1 GPRQA
6 GPRQADRV
14 ARDHEGRAEADL
26 RTVNAFAI
34 SLLQQNTLEDLLWS
48 MAESIGRLLGFE
60 DCVIY
65 LREGERLVQTA
76 AYGALAPE
84 SREFP
89 NPIAL
94 RLGEG
99 IAGNVARTGVAEIVR
114 DTRTDPR
121 YVADDFGGLSE
132 LTVPIL
138 FEGRVLGIIDT
149 ERSWVDG
156 FSEADRDVLQSIA
169 NIASS
174 RIASALADRERRKA
188 EEALKKAHDEL
199 ERRVEERTAELRR
212 AVAELEQENAQRRT
226 VEQALA
232 QEKER
237 LAVTL
242 RSIGEGIIAADRQG
256 RILFLSDAA
265 ESLVGWPREEALGQ
279 PLKEVFQLWRE
290 GKKRVRDD
298 PMARVLSAAAGVSE
312 PASRR
317 VLVRRDGSERLIT
330 GTGAPILSE
339 QGAVIGV
346 VLVLRDVTREQRVE
360 EEAKKAQRLE
370 PLGIL
375 AGGIAHDFNNLLT
388 AILGNVNLAQR
399 YVPSEGLEAEILAEA
414 HEACLRARD
423 LTKQLLTFASG
434 GAPVKRTGSIV
445 DLLRDS
451 VRFALRGSNV
461 RCEFS
466 IADDLHPVDM
476 DAGQINTVLNNLVIN
491 ADQAMAEGGLIRVS
505 ASNHVLDPD
514 TGPDGRDG
522 SSILISIEDHGTGIP
537 AEYLERIFDPYF
549 TTKGKDG
556 TGLGLS
562 TAYSII
568 REHDGTLAVDS
579 EPEAGT
585 TFHLCLPAS
594 EKAAPPPPPIPL
606 PIPPAGGGRILLM
619 DDEETVRASVTQM
632 LQLLGY
638 RVTVA
643 RDGEQAIR
651 LFAEAH
657 QGSDPFK
664 AVVLDLT
671 IPGGMGGKEVI
682 SHLQAVDS
690 DVRAVVA
697 SGYCNDPVMADYH
710 SYGFRGIIE
719 KPFSIRELG
728 QVIAEAVAEAVA
740 PS

>member
-1 GPRQA
+1 M
-6 GPRQADRV
+6 DST
-14 ARDHEGRAEADL
+14 DHPYPTDRAEADL

-48 MAESIGRLLGFE
+48 MTESIGRLLGFE

-65 LREGERLVQTA
+65 LLEGDRLVQAA

-84 SREFP
+84 SREIV
-89 NPIAL
+89 NPILL

-99 IAGNVARTGVAEIVR
+99 IAGNVARTGEAEIVR
-114 DTRTDPR
+114 DTREDKR

-138 FEGRVLGIIDT
+138 FEGRVLGVIDT

-156 FSEADRDVLQSIA
+156 FNEADRDVLQSIA

-174 RIASALADRERRKA
+174 RIASALAARERRKA
-188 EEALKKAHDEL
+188 EAALKRAHDEL
-199 ERRVEERTAELRR
+199 ERRVGERTAELRR
-212 AVAELEQENAQRRT
+212 AVEELEQENAERRK
-226 VEQALA
+226 VEEALA
-232 QEKER
+232 REKER
-237 LAVTL
+237 LAVIL
-242 RSIGEGIIAADRQG
+242 RSIGEGIIAADRGG

-279 PLKEVFQLWRE
+279 PLRDVFQIWRD
-290 GKKRVRDD
+290 GKERVRDD
-298 PMARVLSAAAGVSE
+298 PMTRVLSAAAGISE

-339 QGAVIGV
+339 EEGTVIGV
-346 VLVLRDVTREQRVE
+346 VLVLRDVTHEQRVE
-360 EEAKKAQRLE
+360 EEAMKAQKLE
-370 PLGIL
+370 SLGIL

-388 AILGNVNLAQR
+388 TILGNVNLAQR
-399 YVPSEGLEAEILAEA
+399 YVPDEGLEAEVLAEA

-491 ADQAMAEGGLIRVS
+491 ADQAMPEGGLIQVS
-505 ASNHVLDPD
+505 ARNQVLDPD
-514 TGPDGRDG
+514 ATGGGG
-522 SSILISIEDHGTGIP
+522 SAVLISIEDHGGGIP
-537 AEYLERIFDPYF
+537 AEYLEKIFDPYF

-562 TAYSII
+562 TAYSIV
-568 REHDGTLAVDS
+568 REHGGTLTVDS
-579 EPEAGT
+579 EPGVGA
-585 TFHLCLPAS
+585 TFHLRLPAS
-594 EKAAPPPPPIPL
+594 EKAIPLPPPIPL
-606 PIPPAGGGRILLM
+606 LIPSAAGGGRILLM
-619 DDEETVRASVTQM
+619 DDEETVLASVTQM

-638 RVTVA
+638 QVTVA
-643 RDGEQAIR
+643 RDGEEAVR
-651 LFAEAH
+651 LFTEAH
-657 QGSDPFK
+657 QASDPFK

-682 SHLQAVDS
+682 PHLQAVDP

-697 SGYCNDPVMADYH
+697 SGYCNDPVMADYL

-719 KPFSIRELG
+719 KPFNIRELG
-728 QVIAEAVAEAVA
+728 QVVAEAVA
-740 PS
+740 APAAAP